1 MDIGGEPDMNDLN
14 NLSVVDKL
22 VLYFERSVTVW
33 LLLKDEAG
41 LIAALAAA
49 KTLNSDDRQI
59 IVTLLDKIYD
69 QWNKQDTDNLFVEIL
84 KSIQDL
90 KEIITS
96 TDWTT
101 EDGVAER
108 ARLKMVDAEYEE
120 ALMDGDP
127 DIFVRRYPDSFTPPS
142 E

>member
-14 NLSVVDKL
+14 NLSIVDKL

-49 KTLNSDDRQI
+49 KTINSDDRRI

-69 QWNKQDTDNLFVEIL
+69 QWNKQDTDNLFAEIL

-108 ARLKMVDAEYEE
+108 ARLKMVDAEYEK

-127 DIFVRRYPDSFTPPS
+127 DIFVRRYPDSFTTPS

>member
-14 NLSVVDKL
+14 NLSIVDKL

-49 KTLNSDDRQI
+49 KTFNSQDRRI

-69 QWNKQDTDNLFVEIL
+69 EWKKQDTDNLFVEIL
-84 KSIQDL
+84 KSLQDL

-96 TDWTT
+96 TDWTI

-108 ARLKMVDAEYEE
+108 ARLKMVDVEYEK

-127 DIFVRRYPDSFTPPS
+127 DIFVRRYPDSFTTPS